1 MIYKGGFATLPC
13 HRIIFVVLF
22 INVGS
27 LNVKFSSDMNVEE
40 VFVWQDLIVEKKKK
54 MKKGRMRKGREKK
67 GAWRRVAMVGAWS
80 STTPSL

>member
-1 MIYKGGFATLPC
+1 
-13 HRIIFVVLF
+13 
-22 INVGS
+22 
-27 LNVKFSSDMNVEE
+27 MNVEE

-54 MKKGRMRKGREKK
+54 MKKGKMRKGRGKK